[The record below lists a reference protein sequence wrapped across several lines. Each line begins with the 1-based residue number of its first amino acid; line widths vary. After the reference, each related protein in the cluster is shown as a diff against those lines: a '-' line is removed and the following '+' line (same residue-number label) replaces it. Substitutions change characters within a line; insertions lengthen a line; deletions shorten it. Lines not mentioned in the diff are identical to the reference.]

1 MHFFE
6 EKMKESNRI
15 KKLQRDM
22 IKAIPLFPNTKETR
36 EELVNSS
43 FSHVLN
49 AYFHW
54 KSRIIPDRKRKTA
67 LLPSLTQDK
76 RWKILKSS
84 IKALLDRVE
93 NGLDI
98 NPFLSEKAHKKGYTS
113 HSNILSQQNIWLDK
127 DQILNLHHYHHFHLN
142 MHIKDNNISERTEY
156 LLFAEIS
163 REKFTAIGIFDHT
176 VFDDVLPDS
185 INMERKRL
193 LDIHYKRITQFLPY
207 GSHFLSSS
215 QITATGHPIH
225 IRKWS
230 NKIANILVNNDNK
243 LDNRIEVNAI
253 YTLFNKPPPDRFNF
267 EWQLIDLDLYLHNK
281 KTGEKFLYYKS
292 YL

>member
-1 MHFFE
+1 
-6 EKMKESNRI
+6 
-15 KKLQRDM
+15 M
-22 IKAIPLFPNTKETR
+22 INAIPLFPNTKETR

-43 FSHVLN
+43 FSNALN
-49 AYFHW
+49 TYLHW
-54 KSRIIPDRKRKTA
+54 KSRIIPNRKRKTA

-76 RWKILKSS
+76 HWKILKSP
-84 IKALLDRVE
+84 IKALLDKVE

-113 HSNILSQQNIWLDK
+113 HSNILSRQNIWLDK
-127 DQILNLHHYHHFHLN
+127 DRILNLYHYHHFHHFHHFHLN
-142 MHIKDNNISERTEY
+142 MKIKDNNISERTEY

-185 INMERKRL
+185 ISEERKRL
-193 LDIHYKRITQFLPY
+193 LDIHYKRISQFLPH
-207 GSHFLSSS
+207 GSNFLTSS
-215 QITATGHPIH
+215 QITSTGHPIH
-225 IRKWS
+225 IREWG

-253 YTLFNKPPPDRFNF
+253 YTVFNKPPPDKFNF

-281 KTGEKFLYYKS
+281 KTGEKFLYYKGH
-292 YL
+292 L